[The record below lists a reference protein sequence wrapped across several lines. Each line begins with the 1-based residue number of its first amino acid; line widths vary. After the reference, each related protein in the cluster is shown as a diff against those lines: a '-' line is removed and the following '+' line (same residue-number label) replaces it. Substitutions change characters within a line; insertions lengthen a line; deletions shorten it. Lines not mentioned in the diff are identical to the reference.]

1 MRILAISDC
10 EYSGDKLDTGS
21 YYFVQKDDSGS
32 LLQNSLFHGLLSVYF
47 TSGMHSYPIDSF
59 EDLKNQIKLKLG
71 AGYKSYVFIE
81 ATNKGYRKGRVDN
94 FDDVP
99 DNIALD
105 ENGKKMLWGE
115 LKSWSLYTKKERTNL
130 IQNLIVEMINVGVSS
145 KKFNDILKTLEE
157 NNLNRAVN

>member
-1 MRILAISDC
+1 MRILAISDF

-21 YYFVQKDDSGS
+21 YYFVQRDDSGS

-47 TSGMHSYPIDSF
+47 ISGLYSYPVNTF

-81 ATNKGYRKGRVDN
+81 TTEKGFKKNRVDSYE
-94 FDDVP
+94 DVP
-99 DNIALD
+99 KNIAID

-115 LKSWSLYTKKERTNL
+115 LKSWTLYTKKKRKRLMRNL
-130 IQNLIVEMINVGVSS
+130 IAEMINVGVSG
-145 KKFNDILKTLEE
+145 KKFDEILRTLEE
-157 NNLNRAVN
+157 NSFRKAA